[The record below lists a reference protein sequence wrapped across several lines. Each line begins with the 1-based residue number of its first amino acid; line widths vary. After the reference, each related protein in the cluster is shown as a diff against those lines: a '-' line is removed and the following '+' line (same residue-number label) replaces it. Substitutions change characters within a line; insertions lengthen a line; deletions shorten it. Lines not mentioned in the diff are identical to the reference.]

1 MVHGSASLR
10 YNKGHRVGGHFAL
23 PEKSA
28 ALIALIARLDG
39 TFGFLFMPKSFSMA
53 EFFASIDTG
62 HHGAQ
67 KRGPQ

>member
-28 ALIALIARLDG
+28 ALIGAYRPVGWHIRLSVYAKK
-39 TFGFLFMPKSFSMA
+39 LFY
-53 EFFASIDTG
+53 G
-62 HHGAQ
+62 
-67 KRGPQ
+67 